1 MTRVAPAA
9 AATAAAHPLE
19 DSARL
24 AVQATSAVELLERF
38 GDLVIVALEAVGSG
52 DDAALRAA
60 LAERERLMQALEPLL
75 ADLAVARH
83 AAAATAGQNARAAV
97 ATILKPVDEALRH
110 ARLLHIRLTDE
121 VDGTPV
127 RREGLALVR

>member
-1 MTRVAPAA
+1 VTRVAPAA